1 MLMSILTGVLFTVEL
16 ACAILLIGIIL
27 IQQSKREGGLGAIGG
42 GMTESVFG
50 AATGNILT
58 RTTVILASIFLVTTL
73 VLAALASHRSKAPT
87 LADRLGASTP
97 APASA
102 DETAAA
108 VTSASAD
115 AAPAESASDT
125 PEADTAAPADNAP
138 ATPADTPP
146 AEPAAPPAG
155 DAPAAEPAAN

>member
-73 VLAALASHRSKAPT
+73 VLAALASHRSKAPHWLT
-87 LADRLGASTP
+87 GSAPARLPQP
-97 APASA
+97 AP
-102 DETAAA
+102 TRR
-108 VTSASAD
+108 
-115 AAPAESASDT
+115 PR
-125 PEADTAAPADNAP
+125 P
-138 ATPADTPP
+138 
-146 AEPAAPPAG
+146 
-155 DAPAAEPAAN
+155 